1 MNTNYDVINSKK
13 FFELLNKNELTEIE
27 QQKTQKFEDLMNKAD
42 KYSDYLTGSL
52 KENKDSYEK
61 GINQLA
67 ILETTEPTIKLTTYQ
82 QKAIEAYNKQKSNAL
97 ELKEKKLRS
106 LEKNNEVSGG
116 YTNSFVLILSVLATG
131 ILIGVVLFL
140 MVK

>member
-13 FFELLNKNELTEIE
+13 YFELLNKNELTEVE

-42 KYSDYLTGSL
+42 KYRDYLTGTL
-52 KENKDSYEK
+52 KDNKDSYEK

-67 ILETTEPTIKLTTYQ
+67 ILETTEPDIKLTAYQ
-82 QKAIEAYNKQKSNAL
+82 QKAIDAYNKQKSNAL
-97 ELKEKKLRS
+97 ELRENKLRV
-106 LEKNNEVSGG
+106 LEKHSDVSGG
-116 YTNSFVLILSVLATG
+116 YTNSFILILSVLATG

>member
-67 ILETTEPTIKLTTYQ
+67 ILETTEPNIKLTTYQ

-97 ELKEKKLRS
+97 ELKENKLRS